1 MALATML
8 DEMAVCVR
16 VRSGMFLFRADD
28 NSAGVYVV
36 RHGRIA
42 LLWQSGEVWP
52 MDVVER
58 GSVIGLAA
66 AINGICNLGAKVVED
81 AELGFVP
88 RNMFLRLL
96 ESNPAF
102 SAAVTEQL
110 GKEIARMRAIAAA
123 ARTMLG

>member
-1 MALATML
+1 
-8 DEMAVCVR
+8 
-16 VRSGMFLFRADD
+16 
-28 NSAGVYVV
+28 
-36 RHGRIA
+36 
-42 LLWQSGEVWP
+42 